1 MITVITGTPGSGKT
15 LYSIQKLLR
24 PMVGQTIP
32 VPDDEG
38 NVVDMP
44 RTIYTN
50 INGLQLDHER
60 IDDGEE
66 YGLRGWHNWALPGSV
81 IVFDEFQK
89 AWPPRPNGSK
99 VPPDVQALDTHRHM
113 GVDFILI
120 TQNSANV
127 DRHVHGLVGRHLHIR
142 RLANSPMATVYEW
155 DHLSKSLLYSKALKM
170 SPFFFSR
177 KVYSLYK
184 SAKVHTK
191 QPRSL
196 PGMIWF
202 VAAGI
207 AALAYFAPTF
217 YGRMSD
223 KFSDKPAQAQLDKK
237 VISSSTTTTQGPPP
251 GMVLTAAP
259 GGSAAAAPDA
269 NTPERILPGVSGA
282 PGQTAPGQTMPANS
296 DQVAGCISIAT
307 RCKCFNA
314 AGVELDQDEKQCK
327 SLEGSPR
334 QIGQWTVERN
344 YFTPTPTPGG
354 LHF

>member
-24 PMVGQTIP
+24 PLVGQTIP

-60 IDDGEE
+60 IDDSED

-120 TQNSANV
+120 TQNAANV

-196 PGMIWF
+196 PGVIWF
-202 VAAGI
+202 LVVGI
-207 AALAYFAPTF
+207 AALAYFGPTF

-223 KFSDKPAQAQLDKK
+223 KFSGKPAQAQAEKT
-237 VISSSTTTTQGPPP
+237 VTITQGPPP
-251 GMVLTAAP
+251 GLVLPDP
-259 GGSAAAAPDA
+259 GGSAPGAPAGVSAPPAAPV
-269 NTPERILPGVSGA
+269 EIA
-282 PGQTAPGQTMPANS
+282 PGQTAPINS

-314 AGVELDQDEKQCK
+314 AGVELDQDENQCK
-327 SLEGSPR
+327 ALQVPPG
-334 QIGQWTVERN
+334 QIGHGTLERN